1 MTRDARQF
9 EQVAAAALEARASPE
24 APFAADGPELR
35 PALLRLAYRLSWNW
49 ADAEDAVQNALL
61 LATRRQGQLLNPQ
74 RQAAWLRSIV
84 VRQCHDA
91 RRSGARRRLREARH
105 PRLASETEAR
115 VELSETAAT
124 VRSALQSLPQRQQLA
139 IVLRDLEQLE
149 YPAIAEI
156 MEIRESTVRALVRDA
171 RDALRARLAASQP
184 AGGE

>member
-9 EQVAAAALEARASPE
+9 ERLAAAAPEGQASP
-24 APFAADGPELR
+24 AAAFAADGLALR
-35 PALLRLAYRLSWNW
+35 PALLRLAYRLCWNW

-61 LATRRQGQLLNPQ
+61 LAAQRHDQLAEPQ
-74 RQAAWLRSIV
+74 RHAAWLRSIV
-84 VRQCHDA
+84 IRQCHDA

-105 PRLASETEAR
+105 PRLGAETEAR

-139 IVLRDLEQLE
+139 IVLRELEQLE